1 MISNSNIFFTDDS
14 GFSPVI
20 GVILMVAVT
29 IALVALVT
37 VVVFDL
43 GQPPSEPAEAQIKVD
58 KTDTGIQVNVL
69 RNQNVQS
76 IILRHPDGGKTISGD
91 IGTVES
97 LDNGNGEYEIIG
109 VINSEKQVLKTVTVQ
124 DATTSGSIVS
134 GDTIE
139 GTIERN
145 PPIPN
150 AVVKAYNTTDGT
162 LVNQTTT
169 DTNGEYRLTFD
180 STGQYEIVVQVDGEQ
195 LTIGGQPTEFY
206 AGDTSIVE
214 TGNEANFDFIASN
227 EVSCL
232 VDGSQETVNF
242 GVTDGQYQVTTPK
255 QTYCI
260 DDMGIDGQ
268 YELAPTI
275 QDTTDDG
282 LSDYRQ
288 TEILGTDPALN
299 DTTGDGLNDSR
310 QVHNI
315 GTDPTLNDTS
325 GDGFPDKVAVN
336 KQKLDPTQ
344 KNVLVEVDYMSG
356 VHVPTVTEFKSTFE
370 NAPITNNYGDN
381 GINLEVVISDTA
393 VNHRDKID
401 INEYVNNYYL
411 DNSIYK
417 NQNDG
422 YYHILMVDEIVT
434 TGGSEQPVG
443 ITSTSITGMMVQ
455 DDQPNDGYQYTD
467 TQIQGIM
474 MHELGHQLGLLPS
487 TFDGVDSLNYDCSN
501 YNSVMNYDAG
511 CFGISTSYSSSAPH
525 DDWSV
530 VENNLQQENPIQ
542 TNIDY

>member
-1 MISNSNIFFTDDS
+1 MRTIVFRREQNAV
-14 GFSPVI
+14 SPVI
-20 GVILMVAVT
+20 GVILLIAVT
-29 IALVALVT
+29 VSLVGLVT
-37 VVVFDL
+37 VLVIDL
-43 GQPPSEPAEAQIKVD
+43 GQPPEEPAEAQIKVD
-58 KTDTGIQVNVL
+58 KTDTGIQANVL

-76 IILRHPDGGKTISGD
+76 IILKHPEGKKTISGD

-97 LDNGNGEYEIIG
+97 LDNGNGEYKIIG
-109 VINSEKQVLKTVTVQ
+109 VINNEKQVLKTVTVQ
-124 DATTSGSIVS
+124 DATNSGSIVS
-134 GDTIE
+134 GETIE
-139 GTIERN
+139 GTVERN

-169 DTNGEYRLTFD
+169 DSTGEYRLTFD

-206 AGDTSIVE
+206 AGDTSVVE
-214 TGNEANFDFIASN
+214 TGNEANFDFTASN

-288 TEILGTDPALN
+288 TEILGTDPTVN

-310 QVHNI
+310 QVHTI
-315 GTDPTLNDTS
+315 GTDPTVNDTT

-336 KQKLDPTQ
+336 KQNLEPTQ
-344 KNVLVEVDYMSG
+344 KNILVEVDYMSG
-356 VHVPTVTEFKSTFE
+356 VHVPTVTEFKSAFE
-370 NAPITNNYGDN
+370 NAPISNKYGDD
-381 GINLEVVISDTA
+381 GINLEVVISNTG
-393 VNHRDKID
+393 VNHRDEINL
-401 INEYVNNYYL
+401 NEYFTNYY
-411 DNSIYK
+411 DDDTIYEK
-417 NQNDG
+417 QDDG
-422 YYHILMVDEIVT
+422 YYHILIVDEIVT
-434 TGGSEQPVG
+434 TDGSKEPVG
-443 ITSTSITGMMVQ
+443 ITSTSISGMMIQ
-455 DDQPNDGYQYTD
+455 DDRPNEGLQYTD
-467 TQIQGIM
+467 NQAQGIM
-474 MHELGHQLGLLPS
+474 MHELGHQLGLLSS

-501 YNSVMNYDAG
+501 YNSVMNYDSG
-511 CFGISTSYSSSAPH
+511 CFGISTGYSSASPH
-525 DDWSV
+525 DDWAI

-542 TNIDY
+542 TSIDY